1 MIVKAYIILNLIYTA
16 VICISIIVK
25 QVNLFNSNKYYKIR
39 GTVMDVQEKPIK
51 MTVFENGES
60 KEKEI
65 NKYYIVYYLYVEG
78 SESYTDSDIVKYNIY
93 KVHDRITIIRSKDK
107 YWMSGKLYLNFWI
120 NNLIKMKSSFILL
133 CLLVLQFII
142 WGMIIEG

>member
-1 MIVKAYIILNLIYTA
+1 
-16 VICISIIVK
+16 
-25 QVNLFNSNKYYKIR
+25 
-39 GTVMDVQEKPIK
+39 MDVQEKPIK

-93 KVHDRITIIRSKDK
+93 NVHDRITIIRSKDK
-107 YWMSGKLYLNFWI
+107 YWMSGKIYLNFWI

>member
-1 MIVKAYIILNLIYTA
+1 MIVKAYIILNLVYTA
-16 VICISIIVK
+16 VICISVIVK
-25 QVNLFNSNKYYKIR
+25 QVRLFNSNKYYKIR
-39 GTVMDVQEKPIK
+39 GTVMDVQEKTIK

-65 NKYYIVYYLYVEG
+65 SKYYIVYYLYVEG
-78 SESYTDSDIVKYNIY
+78 SESYTDSDIVKYNID

-107 YWMSGKLYLNFWI
+107 YWMSGKIYLKFWI

>member
-1 MIVKAYIILNLIYTA
+1 MIVKVYIILNLVYTA
-16 VICISIIVK
+16 VICISVIVK
-25 QVNLFNSNKYYKIR
+25 QVRLFNSNKYYKIR

-93 KVHDRITIIRSKDK
+93 I
-107 YWMSGKLYLNFWI
+107 
-120 NNLIKMKSSFILL
+120 
-133 CLLVLQFII
+133 
-142 WGMIIEG
+142 